1 MAVSDQ
7 QCPSI
12 DLSQFNA
19 TGVHCGKITAA
30 SAKLA
35 RELNTIKVQKKAF
48 HRLLGALLQ

>member
-30 SAKLA
+30 SIKLV
-35 RELNTIKVQKKAF
+35 RVLNTINAQKKAF
-48 HRLLGALLQ
+48 HRLLVGLLQ